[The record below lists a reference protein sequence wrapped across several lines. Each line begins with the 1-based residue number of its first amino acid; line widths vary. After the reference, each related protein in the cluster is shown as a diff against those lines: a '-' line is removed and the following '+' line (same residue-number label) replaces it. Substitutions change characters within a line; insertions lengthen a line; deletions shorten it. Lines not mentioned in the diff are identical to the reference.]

1 VPYRLRR
8 LGRSEIVDGDRTTS
22 DTFDAQKPEGQLPD
36 GPPDAHPAAEVLESG
51 GPGRRGGLLQPG
63 DVERAEIERLL
74 AADTTT
80 LAIAAPMLIAGSS
93 PAEVAE
99 ALGNE
104 KPGQAW
110 QLRIVTDAF
119 VNGDLPTGRAIGIKT
134 RQAFQRVL
142 RQPMSEATRAL
153 LIENLGLVEK
163 FVADAERS
171 EAASDAAQQVAE
183 QAEQSNQ
190 PGVYVYTLQFCVDT
204 FGLDSD
210 EPILFKVG
218 KAEGDMDGRMGQQRT
233 GCPKQ
238 VAARYYPTPAGEART
253 FEARFHK
260 VLKAFGRQEE
270 PGTRREWFIC
280 TIEQLDTVAEM
291 LGLEIVDA
299 APVEEEV

>member
-1 VPYRLRR
+1 VKIMD
-8 LGRSEIVDGDRTTS
+8 EDGTTS
-22 DTFDAQKPEGQLPD
+22 HMFSAQQGDGELP
-36 GPPDAHPAAEVLESG
+36 GGTPHASQVAEVLESG
-51 GPGRRGGLLQPG
+51 GPGPKRGGLLPPG

-119 VNGDLPTGRAIGIKT
+119 VNGDLPTGRAIGVKT
-134 RQAFQRVL
+134 ANAFRRIL
-142 RQPMSEATRAL
+142 RQPMSDATTAL
-153 LIENLGLVEK
+153 LTENLGRVEK

-183 QAEQSNQ
+183 QAEQTNQ

-204 FGLDSD
+204 FGLDSE

-238 VAARYYPTPAGEART
+238 VAARYYPTPVGEART

-299 APVEEEV
+299 APVEEEM